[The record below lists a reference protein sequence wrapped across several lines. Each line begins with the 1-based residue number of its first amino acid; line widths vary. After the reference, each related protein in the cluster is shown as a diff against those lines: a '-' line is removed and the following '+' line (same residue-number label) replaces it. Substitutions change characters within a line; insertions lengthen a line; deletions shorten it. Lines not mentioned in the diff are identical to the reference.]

1 MLDIKGILDPIVAI
15 INKVVPDKS
24 AAAAAVAQLQ
34 LLQAQG
40 AINEEMAQ
48 LVAMTSAQTNID
60 QAEAGN
66 ASTFVAGWRPAVG
79 WICAA
84 GLGYVALVEPLARF
98 IATVGFKYAGT
109 YPVIDTSITMQVL
122 LGMLGLGGMRT
133 YEKVMGVSN
142 GNPKH

>member
-1 MLDIKGILDPIVAI
+1 MFDIKGLLDPIVAI

-48 LVAMTSAQTNID
+48 LVAMTSAQTDID
-60 QAEAGN
+60 KVEAGST
-66 ASTFVAGWRPAVG
+66 STFVAGWRPLVG
-79 WICAA
+79 WVCAA
-84 GLGYVALVEPLARF
+84 GLGYVALLEPLARF
-98 IATVGFKYAGT
+98 VCTVGFKYAGA
-109 YPVIDTSITMQVL
+109 YPVIDTSVTMQVL